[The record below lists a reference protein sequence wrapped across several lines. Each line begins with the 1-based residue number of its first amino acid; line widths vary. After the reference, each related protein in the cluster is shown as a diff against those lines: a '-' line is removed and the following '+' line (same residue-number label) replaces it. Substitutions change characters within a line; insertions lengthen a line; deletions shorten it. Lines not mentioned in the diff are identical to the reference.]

1 MEKTRVLIVDDSALV
16 RQLLTEIL
24 NQHPQ
29 IEVVG
34 TAADPYAAAE
44 KIRAT
49 RPDVITL
56 DVEMPR
62 MDGLEFLQRLMAAHP
77 CPVVMVSS
85 WTKENSKTALKA
97 LELGAVDVVAKPQVG
112 VSAGLRDLSMQII
125 DKVLAASR
133 VDVGRLRPVLTV
145 DKPKE
150 HRTQSLEP
158 SEKVIVIGASTGG
171 TRAITRIVAHLQP
184 STPGILVVQHMP
196 EYFTKSFADSLDRVT
211 TLKVKEA
218 INGDRL
224 MRGQVLIAPGNYHTA
239 LRVDPN
245 GYYVAVTQGPLIN
258 RHRPSVGHAFAS
270 AAKYAG
276 RNGIGI
282 ILTGMGDDGA
292 RELKL
297 MRDQGAVTI
306 AQDEASSVVFGMPR
320 RAIELGSAQLVMSL
334 DEIAEY
340 LQQVGTT

>member
-1 MEKTRVLIVDDSALV
+1 MAKKKVLIVDDSALV

-29 IEVVG
+29 LEVVG
-34 TAADPYAAAE
+34 TAADPYVAVQ
-44 KIRAT
+44 KIRENS
-49 RPDVITL
+49 PDVITL

-62 MDGLEFLQRLMAAHP
+62 MDGLAFLQRLMATCP
-77 CPVVMVSS
+77 VPVVMISS
-85 WTKENSKTALKA
+85 WTKENSRTALKA
-97 LELGAVDVVAKPQVG
+97 LELGAVDVVANPQVG
-112 VSAGLRDLSMQII
+112 VSAGLRELSMQII
-125 DKVLAASR
+125 DKVLAASQ
-133 VDVGRLRPVLTV
+133 VDVGRLRPVLTI

-150 HRTQSLEP
+150 EWTRALEP

-171 TRAITRIVAHLQP
+171 TRAITRIVSQLPP

-196 EYFTKSFADSLDRVT
+196 EYFTKSFADSLDRAT
-211 TLKVKEA
+211 TLEVKEA
-218 INGDRL
+218 ANGDRL
-224 MRGQVLIAPGNYHTA
+224 MKGQVLIAPGNYHTA
-239 LRVDPN
+239 LRVDAK

-276 RNGIGI
+276 KNAVGI

-320 RAIELGSAQLVMSL
+320 RAIELGSAEMVMSL

-340 LQQVGTT
+340 LRQVGTT